1 MTPHSP
7 PDSSVRGISQT
18 RISEWVAVSFSQ
30 ARDWTWVSCI
40 VGSFFTD
47 WTTREALSTP
57 LTHGKSLLNFLS
69 HWRMLVMVH
78 GSHPRRINSRYF
90 GCLKSLLLQF
100 LSSLVFLGLEITWVW
115 VNSRSWWCTGKP
127 GVLRSMGSQKVGH
140 DWVTELKGFPRGTV
154 TKSCLPIQE
163 RQEMQV
169 QSLVQFRKRPW
180 SRKWQPTPIFLPG
193 KFHEQRSRRATNHK
207 GITKN
212 QTRLSTHTKAKV
224 IIPT

>member
-40 VGSFFTD
+40 AGSFFTD

-90 GCLKSLLLQF
+90 GCLKSLRF
-100 LSSLVFLGLEITWVW
+100 SSG
-115 VNSRSWWCTGKP
+115 RGP
-127 GVLRSMGSQKVGH
+127 GVWNGNPL
-140 DWVTELKGFPRGTV
+140 PY
-154 TKSCLPIQE
+154 SCLGNSMNRGVE
-163 RQEMQV
+163 GL
-169 QSLVQFRKRPW
+169 QS
-180 SRKWQPTPIFLPG
+180 
-193 KFHEQRSRRATNHK
+193 QRDHKESDTTKHTHK
-207 GITKN
+207 G
-212 QTRLSTHTKAKV
+212 
-224 IIPT
+224 